1 MAHRQ
6 ITLIDVKNN
15 GEIIALVDK
24 ANTNLEVLGYTEHG
38 LRHVSY
44 VSKTTANILKALGY
58 DERTVELGAITGWV
72 HDIGNAINRE
82 NHGLT
87 GALLS
92 YDILARMG
100 MAPTEIA
107 QIIASIGNHEEQI
120 GTPVNTISAALT
132 IADKSDAHRTRVGR
146 RTMNDIHG
154 RVNLSI
160 LKNYITVDPVKKV
173 IKLFI
178 YMDTKVSA
186 VMEFLQIYMTRM
198 RLCESAAALLGCS
211 FELIINKTI
220 INRQNQSPESDK
232 LDKSEKN
239 VSETMHNA

>member
-1 MAHRQ
+1 MKI
-6 ITLIDVKNN
+6 ITLQDVKNHI
-15 GEIIALVDK
+15 EIKSLVSS
-24 ANTNLEVLGYTEHG
+24 ANTNLETMGYTEHG
-38 LRHVSY
+38 QRHVSY
-44 VSKTTANILKALGY
+44 VSRTAANILLALGY
-58 DERTVELGAITGWV
+58 EARMAELAAITGWI

-100 MAPTEIA
+100 MSSSEVAL
-107 QIIASIGNHEEQI
+107 IIAAIGNHEEQI
-120 GTPVNTISAALT
+120 GTPINIVSAAVT
-132 IADKSDAHRTRVGR
+132 IADKSDAHRSRVGK

-160 LKNYITVDPVKKV
+160 QKNYITVDKEKKV

-178 YMDTKVSA
+178 YMDTKVSST
-186 VMEFLQIYMTRM
+186 MEFLEIYMQRM
-198 RLCESAAALLGCS
+198 IMCEKAAALLGCS

-220 INRQNQSPESDK
+220 INRQNQSPTVESLAK
-232 LDKSEKN
+232 TEKN
-239 VSETMHNA
+239 VSGLE

>member
-1 MAHRQ
+1 MDKVNKKL
-6 ITLIDVKNN
+6 ITLAEVKVNK
-15 GEIIALVDK
+15 EIKALVDT
-24 ANTNLEVLGYTEHG
+24 ANKNLEVLGFTEHG

-44 VSKTTANILKALGY
+44 VSKTTANILRALGY
-58 DERTVELGAITGWV
+58 DERTAELGAITGWI

-100 MAPTEIA
+100 MEPSEVT
-107 QIIASIGNHEEQI
+107 QIVASIGNHEEQI
-120 GTPVNTISAALT
+120 GTPINTVSAALT
-132 IADKSDAHRTRVGR
+132 IADKSDAHRSRVGR
-146 RTMNDIHG
+146 RTVNDIHG

-160 LKNYITVDPVKKV
+160 LKNYITVDKDKKV

-178 YMDTKVSA
+178 YMDTKVSD
-186 VMEFLQIYMTRM
+186 VMEFLEIYMTRM
-198 RLCESAAALLGCS
+198 RLCESAAELLGCK

-220 INRQNQSPESDK
+220 INRPHQSPEADK
-232 LDKSEKN
+232 MDKGERN
-239 VSETMHNA
+239 VSDV